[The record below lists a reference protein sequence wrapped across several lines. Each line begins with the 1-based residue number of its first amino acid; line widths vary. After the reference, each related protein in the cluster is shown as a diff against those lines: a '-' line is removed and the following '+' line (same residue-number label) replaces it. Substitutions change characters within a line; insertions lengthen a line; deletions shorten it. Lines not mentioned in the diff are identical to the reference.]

1 MEPLKI
7 VIPGGKECVSGLMLR
22 PAGAKA
28 LYLFAHGAGAG
39 MTHKSMA
46 ANAEGLAARG
56 VATLRYQFLYM
67 EKGAKRPDP
76 PKLAHA
82 VVRAAAAQAALLAP
96 DLPLFAGGRSFG
108 GRMTSQAQAEAP
120 LPGVRGLAFLGFPL
134 HPAGRPGVE
143 RAQHLSRVLIPMLFI
158 SGARD
163 ALAELHLLK
172 PVTADLG
179 ECATLRVVDHADHS
193 FRVAA
198 KSGRTSAD
206 AEAEALDAL
215 ADWIGLKV
223 SRG

>member
-1 MEPLKI
+1 
-7 VIPGGKECVSGLMLR
+7 
-22 PAGAKA
+22 
-28 LYLFAHGAGAG
+28 
-39 MTHKSMA
+39 
-46 ANAEGLAARG
+46 
-56 VATLRYQFLYM
+56 
-67 EKGAKRPDP
+67 
-76 PKLAHA
+76 
-82 VVRAAAAQAALLAP
+82 
-96 DLPLFAGGRSFG
+96 
-108 GRMTSQAQAEAP
+108 MTSQTQAEAP

-172 PVTADLG
+172 PVIADLG